1 MTHQI
6 KNLAPVKS
14 NILFRDVKFDNLK
27 INLSTKD
34 ALFFKEGDIIFKSQ
48 EKADVVFLIISGN
61 VKIKFN
67 TPIDGVRLFH
77 KSGGTFFGEKEFL
90 DNTSRVSSAVAE
102 TDCELYP
109 LQRKE
114 LNNIISKERRIL
126 GNLQGDSFTTETEIR
141 ELEEMQSSEKK
152 DEPILSDEEEATPI
166 EKDYSTYNRVDQK
179 SFSKTEEI
187 ILEDAELNFSFKNEA
202 ATTADQKIIDDD
214 EALSWDKIL
223 NETPLETE
231 TSLPQEEEN
240 ISIEEDEK
248 INVKDIFEEEPQNN
262 FLTEENYYSIEKNDL
277 KEKDVDVIED
287 SLLKNVDVLNDKN
300 LFKNISLES
309 KESVPINGGAVLTTE
324 HLRLINEAA
333 QKVNSNIRIDE
344 TLNAIVEA
352 ATSLTNA
359 DRGTLYIVDREAG
372 ELWSKVLRGENIEEI
387 RLKIGQG
394 LAGYVAENGEVIN
407 ILDAQ
412 TDPRFDS
419 EVDKKTGYKT
429 HSMLCYPIKN
439 KEGEIIGVHQLLNSK
454 NGFFSSIDEQFLE
467 ALSIHASLSLENANL
482 VQQMLRSDKL
492 LSLGKVAN
500 FILSD
505 VKKPIMSIR
514 QYIEHLKK
522 KNVADDIRMIL
533 DLIIE
538 QTNTVNDLIHTTLSY
553 SEGKMLSKRRAT
565 SLNTALNDIL
575 EKLADY
581 VDHRKVK
588 LFKKLD
594 KDVIVNLDK
603 KEFYQACFQITKNAC
618 DAMPEGGNLYV
629 TSKLEENL
637 ISISFKDTGIGIPS
651 SVIENVF
658 EPFFSHGKKQC
669 VGLGLSI
676 AEKIVKDQ
684 DGTVTADSDI
694 GEGATF
700 TISLP
705 IYKADG

>member
-187 ILEDAELNFSFKNEA
+187 ILDDAELNFSFKNEA

-240 ISIEEDEK
+240 FSIEEDEK
-248 INVKDIFEEEPQNN
+248 INLKDIFDEEPQNN

-287 SLLKNVDVLNDKN
+287 SLLKNVDVLNDEN

-700 TISLP
+700 TIYLP

>member
-248 INVKDIFEEEPQNN
+248 INLKDIFEEEPQNN